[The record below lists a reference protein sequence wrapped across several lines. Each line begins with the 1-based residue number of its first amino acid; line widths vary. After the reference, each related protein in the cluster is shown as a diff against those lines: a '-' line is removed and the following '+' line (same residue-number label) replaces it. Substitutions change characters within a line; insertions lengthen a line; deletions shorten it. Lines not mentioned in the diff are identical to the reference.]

1 MEAECTSLP
10 KYMVIIA
17 LTSLIQPQTED
28 LQCIIRQILRQLT
41 TEGPQRTTVV
51 QSTTAVTAASR
62 TETGNILDLGTGG
75 MNGEEDNQ
83 QEPDITS
90 EEVHR
95 EQNHLQPASR
105 GGGCCCIWGLLISL
119 LINTY
124 LQ

>member
-1 MEAECTSLP
+1 MEAESTSLP
-10 KYMVIIA
+10 KYMAIIA

-83 QEPDITS
+83 QEPDMTS
-90 EEVHR
+90 EEVRR

-105 GGGCCCIWGLLISL
+105 EGWIAH
-119 LINTY
+119 
-124 LQ
+124 